1 MTNTDRLAATLRR
14 LNTEARSLS
23 SYQTAFVTQYDI
35 TRVTIDTDRLLSVLS
50 TTDSSRLDD
59 PNDLLELR
67 ERLNIVRADLA
78 SLLVSVQNLHEKA
91 EEMDKTLND
100 AESILDNPDDVPV
113 IHSHNHPTMYTAE
126 QIAQATAART
136 PPRVRGHRRP

>member
-23 SYQTAFVTQYDI
+23 SYQTAFVTQHDI

-50 TTDSSRLDD
+50 ITDASRLDD

-78 SLLVSVQNLHEKA
+78 SLLVSVQNLHEKV

-100 AESILDNPDDVPV
+100 AESILDNPDDVL
-113 IHSHNHPTMYTAE
+113 
-126 QIAQATAART
+126 
-136 PPRVRGHRRP
+136 

>member
-35 TRVTIDTDRLLSVLS
+35 TRVTIDTDRLLAVLS
-50 TTDSSRLDD
+50 TTDTSRLDD

-100 AESILDNPDDVPV
+100 AESILDNPDDVL
-113 IHSHNHPTMYTAE
+113 
-126 QIAQATAART
+126 
-136 PPRVRGHRRP
+136 

>member
-23 SYQTAFVTQYDI
+23 SYQTAFVTQHDI

-50 TTDSSRLDD
+50 ITDASRLDD

-67 ERLNIVRADLA
+67 ERLNIVRASVA

-100 AESILDNPDDVPV
+100 AESILDNPDYVL
-113 IHSHNHPTMYTAE
+113 
-126 QIAQATAART
+126 
-136 PPRVRGHRRP
+136 

>member
-59 PNDLLELR
+59 PNDLLEMR

-100 AESILDNPDDVPV
+100 AESILDNPDDVL
-113 IHSHNHPTMYTAE
+113 
-126 QIAQATAART
+126 
-136 PPRVRGHRRP
+136 

>member
-1 MTNTDRLAATLRR
+1 MTNTDRLAGTLRR

-100 AESILDNPDDVPV
+100 AESILDNPDDVL
-113 IHSHNHPTMYTAE
+113 
-126 QIAQATAART
+126 
-136 PPRVRGHRRP
+136 

>member
-50 TTDSSRLDD
+50 TTDFSRLDD

-100 AESILDNPDDVPV
+100 SESILDNPDDVL
-113 IHSHNHPTMYTAE
+113 
-126 QIAQATAART
+126 
-136 PPRVRGHRRP
+136 

>member
-23 SYQTAFVTQYDI
+23 SYQTAFVTQHDI

-91 EEMDKTLND
+91 EEMDKNLND
-100 AESILDNPDDVPV
+100 AESILDNPDDVL
-113 IHSHNHPTMYTAE
+113 
-126 QIAQATAART
+126 
-136 PPRVRGHRRP
+136 

>member
-67 ERLNIVRADLA
+67 ERFNIVRADLA

-100 AESILDNPDDVPV
+100 AESILDNPDDVL
-113 IHSHNHPTMYTAE
+113 
-126 QIAQATAART
+126 
-136 PPRVRGHRRP
+136 

>member
-23 SYQTAFVTQYDI
+23 SYQTAFVTQHDI

-100 AESILDNPDDVPV
+100 AESILDNPDDVL
-113 IHSHNHPTMYTAE
+113 
-126 QIAQATAART
+126 
-136 PPRVRGHRRP
+136 

>member
-35 TRVTIDTDRLLSVLS
+35 TRVTIDADRLLSVLS

-59 PNDLLELR
+59 PTDLLELR

-100 AESILDNPDDVPV
+100 AESILDNPDDVL
-113 IHSHNHPTMYTAE
+113 
-126 QIAQATAART
+126 
-136 PPRVRGHRRP
+136 

>member
-50 TTDSSRLDD
+50 TTDSTRLDD

-100 AESILDNPDDVPV
+100 AESILDNPDDVL
-113 IHSHNHPTMYTAE
+113 
-126 QIAQATAART
+126 
-136 PPRVRGHRRP
+136 

>member
-14 LNTEARSLS
+14 LSTEARSHS
-23 SYQTAFVTQYDI
+23 SYQTAFVTQHDI
-35 TRVTIDTDRLLSVLS
+35 NRVSIDTDRLLSVLS
-50 TTDSSRLDD
+50 ITDASRLDD

-91 EEMDKTLND
+91 EEMNTTLND
-100 AESILDNPDDVPV
+100 AETILDSSDEVL
-113 IHSHNHPTMYTAE
+113 
-126 QIAQATAART
+126 
-136 PPRVRGHRRP
+136 

>member
-1 MTNTDRLAATLRR
+1 MTNTDRLAGTLRR

-59 PNDLLELR
+59 PNDLLEMR

-100 AESILDNPDDVPV
+100 AESILDNPDDVL
-113 IHSHNHPTMYTAE
+113 
-126 QIAQATAART
+126 
-136 PPRVRGHRRP
+136 

>member
-1 MTNTDRLAATLRR
+1 M
-14 LNTEARSLS
+14 
-23 SYQTAFVTQYDI
+23 TQYDI

-100 AESILDNPDDVPV
+100 AESILDNPDDVL
-113 IHSHNHPTMYTAE
+113 
-126 QIAQATAART
+126 
-136 PPRVRGHRRP
+136 

>member
-100 AESILDNPDDVPV
+100 AESILVNPDDVL
-113 IHSHNHPTMYTAE
+113 
-126 QIAQATAART
+126 
-136 PPRVRGHRRP
+136 

>member
-91 EEMDKTLND
+91 DEMDKTLND
-100 AESILDNPDDVPV
+100 AESILDNPDDVL
-113 IHSHNHPTMYTAE
+113 
-126 QIAQATAART
+126 
-136 PPRVRGHRRP
+136 